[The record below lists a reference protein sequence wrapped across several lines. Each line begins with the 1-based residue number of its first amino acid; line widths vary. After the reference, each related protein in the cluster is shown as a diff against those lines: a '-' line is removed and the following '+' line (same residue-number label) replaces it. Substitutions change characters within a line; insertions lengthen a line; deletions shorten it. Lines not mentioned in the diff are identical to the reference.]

1 MSKAIFLD
9 RDGVIIE
16 NRSNYVR
23 SWADVVFISGA
34 LEALERLA
42 EMPYKIVLVTNQSA
56 VGRGIITLAEA
67 EAINKK
73 FLEVIEAA
81 GGRIDGLYMC
91 PHAPQDG
98 CQCRKPLPGLLL
110 NAAGDLDIDLKKSL
124 MVGDA
129 LTDLQAGRGAGV
141 PDNYLVLT
149 GRGMDQ
155 LNLPGAEALRP
166 FTVIQSLA
174 NLPAV
179 VMELCK

>member
-1 MSKAIFLD
+1 MYKAIFLD

-23 SWADVVFISGA
+23 SWADVAFISGA

-42 EMPYKIVLVTNQSA
+42 ATPYKVVVVTNQSA

-67 EAINKK
+67 QAINKK
-73 FLEVIEAA
+73 LLEVIDDA
-81 GGRIDGLYMC
+81 GGRIDGLYLC
-91 PHAPQDG
+91 PHAPEVG

-129 LTDLQAGRGAGV
+129 LTDVQAGQGAGV

-155 LNLPGAEALRP
+155 MKLPGAEPLRP
-166 FTVIQSLA
+166 FTIIESLA
-174 NLPAV
+174 NLPAI
-179 VMELCK
+179 VMELSK